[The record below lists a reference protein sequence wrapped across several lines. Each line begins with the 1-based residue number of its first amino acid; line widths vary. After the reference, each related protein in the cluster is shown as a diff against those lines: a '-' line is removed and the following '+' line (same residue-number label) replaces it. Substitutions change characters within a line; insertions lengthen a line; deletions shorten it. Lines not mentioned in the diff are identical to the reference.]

1 MTPLHFCVGFIDHK
15 GPNPKLP
22 LFKLLSYISR
32 LDVNEADSFGRTA
45 LQLIDSDTPVSFVTA
60 LVNAGASTEVLDTRG
75 STPLAKAIKSGNV
88 EVFEYLKTKDQNT
101 SDGRNAICPVRLA
114 CAAGN
119 AAMVEHLVYS
129 SADVDEVDRSTGETP
144 LYALFTGPGASSD
157 LVRFLVDDCGADV
170 NRPRGEFKY
179 PLIKAFTCYIEKH
192 WTSEDR
198 RRLVLKIY
206 SNIRLLLRRGADI
219 DAEDD
224 SGRRAVHLAL
234 LSLSLTVPWHLSEEF
249 SADLSARDN
258 LGRSALHYAAALGL
272 PSDFDRL
279 AERTGANQRGGFPRL
294 DPSLL
299 GDAAAAARQLQPHGR
314 GLEAARGRPVGQ
326 GDRQLWSLDA
336 TEVGTLPGLL
346 HGSFAAHVDTKEDQ
360 ETGKT
365 SHRR

>member
-1 MTPLHFCVGFIDHK
+1 
-15 GPNPKLP
+15 
-22 LFKLLSYISR
+22 
-32 LDVNEADSFGRTA
+32 
-45 LQLIDSDTPVSFVTA
+45 
-60 LVNAGASTEVLDTRG
+60 
-75 STPLAKAIKSGNV
+75 
-88 EVFEYLKTKDQNT
+88 
-101 SDGRNAICPVRLA
+101 
-114 CAAGN
+114 
-119 AAMVEHLVYS
+119 MVEHLVYS
-129 SADVDEVDRSTGETP
+129 GADVDEVDRSTGETP

-224 SGRRAVHLAL
+224 SGRRAVHLTL

-279 AERTGANQRGGFPRL
+279 AERTGANINVADSHGWTPLFWATQQRRPANFNPMVEVLKQHGADLWAKATDSYGVWTPLKLARFRGCFTEA
-294 DPSLL
+294 SLL
-299 GDAAAAARQLQPHGR
+299 TLIPKKTRKLAKRLTGGDSDVAGNDHDTKDEESTPADEEIETWNDEQHETETGYLWGR
-314 GLEAARGRPVGQ
+314 DVICQSCFMCGSMYAEEAEDSSDSDIFPDL
-326 GDRQLWSLDA
+326 GDD
-336 TEVGTLPGLL
+336 
-346 HGSFAAHVDTKEDQ
+346 HVDSDEETDDGWEDDD
-360 ETGKT
+360 
-365 SHRR
+365 